1 MPATIRLAILSFA
14 HGHGHHW
21 ARALSHFSDAKLIA
35 VWDDN
40 RQRGENAAFQY
51 GAEFVPNLD
60 RLLARKDIDAVG
72 IAAENARHAD
82 LTVAAAVA
90 GKHIFCE
97 KPMATTLED
106 CDRMIEAVER
116 AGVIYMQV
124 FPMRFDLVNHKIK
137 EILDDGILGK
147 VGVVRKRHGHN
158 LAQRWKDR
166 TPQDLWFINPVL
178 AGGGA
183 FLDEGIHAVDWLRW
197 LFGEPISVTAKI
209 GTLQTDLPVDDNGIA
224 IFEFPGN
231 TIATLYSSWTGV
243 AATDTSEIYGDR
255 GTLIQSFTDVS
266 STRVLGETSRPLRLF
281 TEGTKAWRFFDFP
294 IHFPKNHTT
303 IPRAFVDCL
312 REDKKPPVTAH
323 DGRQALA
330 MVLAAYQSS
339 QEGRTVYF
347 DEYCNEKGG

>member
-21 ARALSHFSDAKLIA
+21 ARALSHFTDARLVA

-40 RQRGENAAFQY
+40 PQRGEAAAQRY
-51 GAEFVPNLD
+51 GVEFVPHLD

-72 IAAENARHAD
+72 IASENARHAD
-82 LTVAAAVA
+82 HAVAAAAA

-106 CDRMIEAVER
+106 CDRMIDAVER
-116 AGVIYMQV
+116 AGVVYMQV
-124 FPMRFDLVNHKIK
+124 FPMRFDPANHKIK
-137 EILDDGILGK
+137 ELLDDGVLGK

-166 TPQDLWFINPVL
+166 MPEELWFIDPVL

-183 FLDEGIHAVDWLRW
+183 FLDEGVHAVDWLRW

-209 GTLQTDLPVDDNGIA
+209 GTLQTDLLVDDNGIA

-231 TIATLYSSWTGV
+231 IMATLYSSWTGV
-243 AATDTSEIYGDR
+243 AAIQTSEIYGDR

-266 STRVLGETSRPLRLF
+266 STRVLGETSRPLMLF
-281 TEGTKAWRFFDFP
+281 TEETKAWRLFDFP
-294 IHFPKNHTT
+294 VHFPRNHTT
-303 IPRAFVDCL
+303 IPRPFVDCL
-312 REDKKPPVTAH
+312 RQGQDPPVTAH

-339 QEGRTVYF
+339 REGRTVYL
-347 DEYCNEKGG
+347 NEKGEGA